1 MTRRV
6 KNAAATREA
15 MLVSARERFL
25 RESFENVGLREIAA
39 DAGVDVALVGRY
51 FGSKEG
57 LFREVLHSG
66 KSDWLDPAVPAEEL
80 PALLAALATREFGS
94 EDREDIDRL
103 LIILRSA
110 SSPKAASIVQESFRE
125 NVLEPV
131 ARVAEGEEAEMRAS
145 LALSL
150 LIGTTILRTIME
162 VDAFTECKAER
173 VRMRMKS
180 LFEVAL
186 LRSPAQEPLTEA
198 SLSRTSGRPHS
209 SPLCAALPPSPDRPD
224 GH

>member
-1 MTRRV
+1 MTSRV
-6 KNAAATREA
+6 RNAAATREA
-15 MLVSARERFL
+15 MLASAHRRFL
-25 RESFENVGLREIAA
+25 QESYENVGLRDIAS

-57 LFREVLHSG
+57 LFREVLRGG
-66 KSDWLDPAVPAEEL
+66 KCEWLDPAVKAGEL
-80 PALLAALATREFGS
+80 PALLAALATRDFGA
-94 EDREDIDRL
+94 EDREEIDRL

-110 SSPKAASIVQESFRE
+110 SSPKAACIVQDSFRE
-125 NVLEPV
+125 NVLGPV
-131 ARVAEGEEAEMRAS
+131 AQVAEGEEAEMRSS

-173 VRMRMKS
+173 VRTRLTS

-186 LRSPAQEPLTEA
+186 SQAAAEHGSPGG
-198 SLSRTSGRPHS
+198 LS
-209 SPLCAALPPSPDRPD
+209 
-224 GH
+224 

>member
-1 MTRRV
+1 MTSRV
-6 KNAAATREA
+6 RNAAATREA
-15 MLVSARERFL
+15 MLASAHRRFL
-25 RESFENVGLREIAA
+25 QESYENVGLRDIAS

-57 LFREVLHSG
+57 LFREVLRGG
-66 KSDWLDPAVPAEEL
+66 KCEWLDPTVQPGEL

-94 EDREDIDRL
+94 EDREDLDRL

-131 ARVAEGEEAEMRAS
+131 ARAAEGDEAEMRAS

-173 VRMRMKS
+173 VRMRLKT
-180 LFEVAL
+180 LFDVAL
-186 LRSPAQEPLTEA
+186 SRS
-198 SLSRTSGRPHS
+198 
-209 SPLCAALPPSPDRPD
+209 
-224 GH
+224 

>member
-1 MTRRV
+1 
-6 KNAAATREA
+6 
-15 MLVSARERFL
+15 
-25 RESFENVGLREIAA
+25 
-39 DAGVDVALVGRY
+39 
-51 FGSKEG
+51 
-57 LFREVLHSG
+57 
-66 KSDWLDPAVPAEEL
+66 
-80 PALLAALATREFGS
+80 LLAALATREFGS

-173 VRMRMKS
+173 VRIRLKN

-186 LRSPAQEPLTEA
+186 SRSEAEEPFSKSRSPEQQPE
-198 SLSRTSGRPHS
+198 SLEDIEMTRKFGLERP
-209 SPLCAALPPSPDRPD
+209 
-224 GH
+224 

>member
-1 MTRRV
+1 MTSRV
-6 KNAAATREA
+6 RNAVATREA
-15 MLVSARERFL
+15 MLVSAHRRFL
-25 RESFENVGLREIAA
+25 QESYENVGLRDIAS

-57 LFREVLHSG
+57 LFREVLRRG
-66 KSDWLDPAVPAEEL
+66 KCEWLDPTVQPGEL
-80 PALLAALATREFGS
+80 PSLLASLATREFGS

-150 LIGTTILRTIME
+150 LIGTTILRTIIE
-162 VDAFTECKAER
+162 VDAFTDCKVER
-173 VRMRMKS
+173 VRTRLKS
-180 LFEVAL
+180 LFDVAL
-186 LRSPAQEPLTEA
+186 SRSQAEERCTKPPLP
-198 SLSRTSGRPHS
+198 R
-209 SPLCAALPPSPDRPD
+209 AA
-224 GH
+224 G